1 MNASA
6 KPPPTQ
12 SGRHADDAL
21 GRAITTMRPGWTA
34 LRGCVLDTGDVAP
47 APVRYALLHPQVG
60 IALLDVVPGPTTPRA
75 PDHLRRKL
83 GAAAFGAK
91 FGCIPP
97 ILYFCI
103 PVRALPDVGYL
114 LEHEFSRQPPS
125 PLPPGDAWV
134 TAARAILSAQ
144 PMPPPRPLATPVDD
158 QPLRHAPPA
167 WQQPARRFGGGARLL
182 AGFWGI
188 AALTVGGGALF
199 LQFLGPPEQAA
210 QAAAPLTIA
219 KAEAAQGPPAAADR
233 APSAK
238 ADASSPAGADLRRT
252 LIENDRA
259 IHELQSRLKERRA
272 DAGSGMVANAVLTT
286 AALPAAAVERK
297 VGTGARG
304 QQLADISEESDAT
317 PAQDES
323 SASPAQDATAG
334 PVDTARAEAALRQIR
349 ADAEAAQKRLADTN
363 AQVERA
369 GRQVK
374 TAEEQ
379 LATLQHQA
387 EDAQTTGAEAG
398 KQLTDAQAQLIQLEE
413 RRSAAEQQL
422 QSLQA
427 QADRTQADQAMVE
440 QQLAAA
446 KAQLAEQQAQADRAK
461 KDAADAEARPA
472 EPLEP
477 ADRAVAQPPP
487 ADGQPDAS
495 PSTASTAPAA
505 PVETAHAGPPPV
517 ESTAPA
523 PAATAPTVSR
533 DGTAVAALPPAT
545 APTVPRRVQDPAASA
560 LTETMVRRGDA
571 LLQRGDVS
579 AARLLYDRAAAA
591 GSAHAATAMGK
602 TYDATV
608 LAGIGVVGLS
618 PDPAL
623 AALWYRRGL
632 SLGDEEARTR
642 LQSLPPAAG
651 QAATRAERP

>member
-1 MNASA
+1 MNAST
-6 KPPPTQ
+6 KTPPAPF
-12 SGRHADDAL
+12 SGHADDAL
-21 GRAITTMRPGWTA
+21 GQAVATMRPGWTA
-34 LRGCVLDTGDVAP
+34 LRGCVLDTGDA
-47 APVRYALLHPQVG
+47 APVPVAYALLHPQVG
-60 IALLDVVPGPTTPRA
+60 IALLDLVPGRTTPHA
-75 PDHLRRKL
+75 PDHLRRTL
-83 GAAAFGAK
+83 NAAA

-125 PLPPGDAWV
+125 PLPRGDAWV
-134 TAARAILSAQ
+134 TAAQAILSAQ
-144 PMPPPRPLATPVDD
+144 PLPPPRQLASSMDN

-167 WQQPARRFGGGARLL
+167 WQQPARRFGSARLL
-182 AGFWGI
+182 AGFWGL
-188 AALTVGGGALF
+188 AVLTVGGGALF

-210 QAAAPLTIA
+210 RAAAPLPVA
-219 KAEAAQGPPAAADR
+219 KAEAGQGPPATADR

-238 ADASSPAGADLRRT
+238 ADASSPANADLRRT

-259 IHELQSRLKERRA
+259 IRELQSRLKGSRA

-286 AALPAAAVERK
+286 ATLPGAPVERR
-297 VGTGARG
+297 VGTAARP
-304 QQLADISEESDAT
+304 QQLADNSEETDTT
-317 PAQDES
+317 PAQE
-323 SASPAQDATAG
+323 AAPGQSPAPPTQDAA
-334 PVDTARAEAALRQIR
+334 PRPAEVAAAEAALQQIR

-369 GRQVK
+369 AQQAK
-374 TAEEQ
+374 AAEQQ
-379 LATLQHQA
+379 LTTLQRQA
-387 EDAQTTGAEAG
+387 EDAQNTGAEVG
-398 KQLTDAQAQLIQLEE
+398 KQLTDAQAQLNQLEE

-427 QADRTQADQAMVE
+427 QADRAQADQAVVE

-446 KAQLAEQQAQADRAK
+446 RAQLAEQQAQADHAK

-472 EPLEP
+472 EPREP
-477 ADRAVAQPPP
+477 EDRAVAQPSP
-487 ADGQPDAS
+487 ADAQPEAS

-505 PVETAHAGPPPV
+505 PVESAHAAPAPA
-517 ESTAPA
+517 ESAAPAPA
-523 PAATAPTVSR
+523 PAAPASR
-533 DGTAVAALPPAT
+533 DNTTVAAVPSAA
-545 APTVPRRVQDPAASA
+545 APVVPSRVQDPAAAA
-560 LTETMVRRGDA
+560 LTETMIRRGDA
-571 LLQRGDVS
+571 LLQRGDIS
-579 AARLLYDRAAAA
+579 AARLLYDRAASA

-602 TYDATV
+602 TYDAAI

-618 PDPAL
+618 PDPVL

-651 QAATRAERP
+651 QAAARPERP